1 MDMLLQERYKQLI
14 KGTISCFDR
23 VLISGTIP
31 VICFA
36 EGMTGYLYSKS
47 VRIFDYPKFAEPFK
61 ETLRANAEAIA
72 KTNDI
77 EIEFVRNSS
86 ARKEDIV
93 RKAVEKNGK
102 THGLLYILS
111 AMEACP
117 TYKPWHDKNTG
128 KTYLRG
134 ETGKC
139 LHYYF
144 YFNDPELGF
153 GYIRVPTWCPF
164 RLQIYFNGHNILQK
178 ELCKNNIQCTMVDNA
193 FDYISDFQL
202 AQELSDKL
210 DISILHKAF
219 DRLAEIYCPVHKDFE
234 QVYHWS
240 IMQSE
245 YATDIIFKSKEDLNP
260 IYDGL
265 MKAAIHTVTP
275 DNIATFLGH
284 KLHASFQGEIG
295 NNYNVRIE
303 GKRVKHHM
311 GAISIKMY
319 DKFGFILRIETTVNN
334 VTLFKHY
341 RTVEHHDGSKTQQLA
356 PMKKN
361 IYSLNPL
368 RECLCSA
375 NRRYLEFISDIEDF
389 SKGKNNIQVVSQ
401 KVEDKGR
408 AFKGFNLFDKF
419 DLAII
424 LAILRGEFKIYGFR
438 CKDVKRF
445 LPLLSSSQIS
455 RIFKRLW
462 LHGLIRKI
470 AKSYKYYITEV
481 GQQTLLTCLKLKQ
494 MVIIP
499 ELNLVRV

>member
-1 MDMLLQERYKQLI
+1 MEMLLQDRYEQLI
-14 KGTISCFDR
+14 KGTTSCFDR
-23 VLISGTIP
+23 IIISGTIP

-36 EGMTGYLYSKS
+36 EGMTSYLFSKN

-61 ETLRANAEAIA
+61 EALRANAEAIA
-72 KTNDI
+72 KANDI
-77 EIEFVRNSS
+77 EIEFVRNSA
-86 ARKEDIV
+86 ARKEDLV
-93 RKAVEKNGK
+93 AKAVTKNGK
-102 THGLLYILS
+102 TQGLLYVLS

-117 TYKPWHDKNTG
+117 TYKPWHDKKTG

-164 RLQIYFNGHNILQK
+164 RLQLYFNGHNILQK
-178 ELCKNNIQCTMVDNA
+178 ELCKNDIHASMVDNA
-193 FDYISDFQL
+193 FDHIEDFLL

-210 DISILHKAF
+210 DVSILHKAF
-219 DRLAEIYCPVHKDFE
+219 DRLAEIYCPVHKDFG

-240 IMQSE
+240 IMQAE
-245 YATDIIFKSKEDLNP
+245 YATDIIFKCKEDLIP

-284 KLHASFQGEIG
+284 KLHAAFQGEIG

-311 GAISIKMY
+311 GAVSIKMY

-375 NRRYLEFISDIEDF
+375 NRRYLEFISDLEDF
-389 SKGKNNIQVVSQ
+389 SKGKNNLQSMSQ
-401 KVEDKGR
+401 KVDDKGR
-408 AFKGFNLFDKF
+408 AFKGFNLFDKL

-438 CKDVKRF
+438 SKDVKRF

-470 AKSYKYYITEV
+470 AKSYKYYITEM
-481 GQQTLLTCLKLKQ
+481 GQQTMITCLKLKQ

>member
-1 MDMLLQERYKQLI
+1 MI
-14 KGTISCFDR
+14 KGTTSCYDR
-23 VLISGTIP
+23 IIISGTIP
-31 VICFA
+31 GICFA
-36 EGMTGYLYSKS
+36 EGMTSYLYSKS

-61 ETLRANAEAIA
+61 EALRANAEAIA
-72 KTNDI
+72 KANDL
-77 EIEFVRNSS
+77 EIEFVRSS
-86 ARKEDIV
+86 TARKEDIV
-93 RKAVEKNGK
+93 SKAVTKNGK
-102 THGLLYILS
+102 TQGLLYILS

-117 TYKPWHDKNTG
+117 TYKPWHDKRTG
-128 KTYLRG
+128 KTSLRG
-134 ETGKC
+134 DTGKC

-164 RLQIYFNGHNILQK
+164 RLQLYFNGHNILHK
-178 ELCKNNIQCTMVDNA
+178 ELCQHDIKSSMADNA
-193 FDYISDFQL
+193 FDYIEDFPL

-210 DISILHKAF
+210 DIAILHKAF
-219 DRLAEIYCPVHKDFE
+219 DRLAETYCPVHKDFG

-240 IMQSE
+240 IMQAE
-245 YATDIIFKSKEDLNP
+245 YATDIIFKSKEDLMP

-284 KLHASFQGEIG
+284 KLHPAYEGEIG

-311 GAISIKMY
+311 GAVSIKMY

-356 PMKKN
+356 SMKKN

-368 RECLCSA
+368 RECLLAA
-375 NRRYLEFISDIEDF
+375 NRRYLEFISDLEDY
-389 SKGKNNIQVVSQ
+389 SKGKNNLQSISQ
-401 KVEDKGR
+401 KVQDKGR
-408 AFKGFNLFDKF
+408 TFRGFNLFDKL
-419 DLAII
+419 DLAIV

-438 CKDVKRF
+438 SKDVKRF
-445 LPLLSSSQIS
+445 LPYLSSSQIS
-455 RIFKRLW
+455 RTFKRLW

-470 AKSYKYYITEV
+470 AKSYKYYITEI
-481 GQQTLLTCLKLKQ
+481 GQKTLITCFKLKQ

-499 ELNLVRV
+499 ELNVARA

>member
-1 MDMLLQERYKQLI
+1 MLLQDRYARMI
-14 KGTISCFDR
+14 KGITSCYDR
-23 VLISGTIP
+23 IIISGTIP
-31 VICFA
+31 GICFA
-36 EGMTGYLYSKS
+36 EGMTSYLYSKS

-61 ETLRANAEAIA
+61 EALRANAEAIA
-72 KTNDI
+72 KANDL
-77 EIEFVRNSS
+77 EIEFVRSS
-86 ARKEDIV
+86 IARKEDIV
-93 RKAVEKNGK
+93 SKAVTKNGK

-117 TYKPWHDKNTG
+117 TYKPWYDKRTG
-128 KTYLRG
+128 KTSLRG
-134 ETGKC
+134 DTGKC

-164 RLQIYFNGHNILQK
+164 RLQLYFNGHNILHK
-178 ELCKNNIQCTMVDNA
+178 ELCQHDIKSSMVDNA
-193 FDYISDFQL
+193 FDYIEDFPL

-210 DISILHKAF
+210 DIDRLHKAF
-219 DRLAEIYCPVHKDFE
+219 DRLAETYCPVHKDFG

-240 IMQSE
+240 IMQAE
-245 YATDIIFKSKEDLNP
+245 YATDIIFKSKEDLMP

-284 KLHASFQGEIG
+284 KLHPAYEGEIG

-311 GAISIKMY
+311 GAVSIKMY

-341 RTVEHHDGSKTQQLA
+341 RTVEHRDGSKTQKLA

-368 RECLCSA
+368 RECLLSA
-375 NRRYLEFISDIEDF
+375 NRRYLEFISDLEDY
-389 SKGKNNIQVVSQ
+389 SKGKNNIQSISQ
-401 KVEDKGR
+401 KVQDKGR
-408 AFKGFNLFDKF
+408 TFRGFNLFDKL
-419 DLAII
+419 DLAIV

-438 CKDVKRF
+438 SKDVKRF
-445 LPLLSSSQIS
+445 LPYLSSSQIS
-455 RIFKRLW
+455 RTFKRLW

-470 AKSYKYYITEV
+470 AKSYKYYITEI
-481 GQQTLLTCLKLKQ
+481 GQKTLITCLKLKQ

-499 ELNLVRV
+499 ELNVARA

>member
-1 MDMLLQERYKQLI
+1 MLLQDRYARMI
-14 KGTISCFDR
+14 KGTTSCYDR
-23 VLISGTIP
+23 IIISGTIP
-31 VICFA
+31 GICFA
-36 EGMTGYLYSKS
+36 EGMTSYLYSKS

-61 ETLRANAEAIA
+61 EALRANAEAIA
-72 KTNDI
+72 KANDL
-77 EIEFVRNSS
+77 EIEFVRSS
-86 ARKEDIV
+86 TARKEDIV
-93 RKAVEKNGK
+93 SKAVTKNGK

-117 TYKPWHDKNTG
+117 TYKPWHDKRTG
-128 KTYLRG
+128 KTSLRG
-134 ETGKC
+134 DTGKC

-164 RLQIYFNGHNILQK
+164 RLQLYFNGHNILHK
-178 ELCKNNIQCTMVDNA
+178 ELCQRDIKSSMADNA
-193 FDYISDFQL
+193 FDYIEDFPM

-210 DISILHKAF
+210 DIAILHKAF
-219 DRLAEIYCPVHKDFE
+219 DRLAETYCPVHKDFG

-240 IMQSE
+240 IMQAE
-245 YATDIIFKSKEDLNP
+245 YATDIIFKSKEDLMP

-284 KLHASFQGEIG
+284 KLHPAYEGEIG

-311 GAISIKMY
+311 GAVSIKMY

-356 PMKKN
+356 SMKKN

-368 RECLCSA
+368 RECLLAA
-375 NRRYLEFISDIEDF
+375 NRRYLEFISDLEDY
-389 SKGKNNIQVVSQ
+389 SKGKNNIQSISQ
-401 KVEDKGR
+401 KVQDKGR
-408 AFKGFNLFDKF
+408 TFRGFNLFDKL

-438 CKDVKRF
+438 SKDVKRF
-445 LPLLSSSQIS
+445 LPYLSSSQIS
-455 RIFKRLW
+455 RTFKRLW

-470 AKSYKYYITEV
+470 AKSYKYYITEI
-481 GQQTLLTCLKLKQ
+481 GQKTLITCFKLKQ

-499 ELNLVRV
+499 ELNVARA

>member
-1 MDMLLQERYKQLI
+1 MLLQDRYARMI
-14 KGTISCFDR
+14 KGTTSCYDR
-23 VLISGTIP
+23 IIISGTIP
-31 VICFA
+31 GICFA
-36 EGMTGYLYSKS
+36 EGMTSYLYSKS

-61 ETLRANAEAIA
+61 EALRANAEAIA
-72 KTNDI
+72 KANDL
-77 EIEFVRNSS
+77 EIEFVRSS
-86 ARKEDIV
+86 AARKEDIV
-93 RKAVEKNGK
+93 SKAVTKNGK
-102 THGLLYILS
+102 TQGLLYILS

-117 TYKPWHDKNTG
+117 TYKPWHDKRTG
-128 KTYLRG
+128 KTSLRG
-134 ETGKC
+134 DTGKC

-164 RLQIYFNGHNILQK
+164 RLQLYFNGHNILHK
-178 ELCKNNIQCTMVDNA
+178 ELCQHDIKSSMADNA
-193 FDYISDFQL
+193 FDYIEDFPL

-210 DISILHKAF
+210 DIAILHKAF
-219 DRLAEIYCPVHKDFE
+219 DRLAETYCPVHKDFG

-240 IMQSE
+240 IMQAE
-245 YATDIIFKSKEDLNP
+245 YATDIVFKSKEDLMP

-284 KLHASFQGEIG
+284 KLHPAYEGEIG

-311 GAISIKMY
+311 GSVSIKMY

-341 RTVEHHDGSKTQQLA
+341 RTVEHRDGSKTQQLA

-368 RECLCSA
+368 RECLLAA
-375 NRRYLEFISDIEDF
+375 NRRYLEFISDLEDY
-389 SKGKNNIQVVSQ
+389 SKGKNNIQSISQ
-401 KVEDKGR
+401 KVQDKGR
-408 AFKGFNLFDKF
+408 TFRGFNLFDKF
-419 DLAII
+419 DLAIVC
-424 LAILRGEFKIYGFR
+424 AILRGEFKIYGFR
-438 CKDVKRF
+438 SKDVKRF
-445 LPLLSSSQIS
+445 LPYLSSSQIS
-455 RIFKRLW
+455 RTFKRLW

-470 AKSYKYYITEV
+470 AKSYKYYITEI
-481 GQQTLLTCLKLKQ
+481 GQKTLITCFKLKQ

-499 ELNLVRV
+499 ELNVARA